1 VTSWRS
7 ARPLLSPRLVTP
19 IAPLDPSVPEA
30 LRSATTADLADL
42 VGPLYTLDPAIRPLY
57 APMPT
62 MVGRA
67 LTVKAVPGDNRAII
81 AALGFVEPGDVLVV
95 DWRGFTGACGS
106 GAKVLSL
113 PKDLGLAGVVID
125 GAWRDV
131 DEVADLGVPIFG
143 RGESVLSPIKSHLG
157 EINVAVCCGGVVVDA
172 GDVVFGD
179 SSGLAVI
186 PRRHADQVVQALH
199 RSQVV
204 PDTVE
209 AMHERARARRVEYD
223 AAFAAA
229 GGLSH
234 PGADPR

>member
-1 VTSWRS
+1 MTSWR
-7 ARPLLSPRLVTP
+7 ATRPLLSPRRVAS
-19 IAPLDPSVPEA
+19 IAPLDPAVPDA
-30 LRSATTADLADL
+30 LQAATTADLSDL
-42 VGPLYTLDPAIRPLY
+42 VGPLYTMDAAIRPLY
-57 APMPT
+57 SPMPT

-81 AALGFVEPGDVLVV
+81 AALGFVEAGDVLVV

-113 PKDLGLAGVVID
+113 PRDFGLAGVVID

-131 DEVADLGVPIFG
+131 DEVAALGVPMFG

-157 EINVAVCCGGVVVDA
+157 EINVPVSCGGVVVEA

-179 SSGLAVI
+179 GSGVAVI
-186 PRRHADQVVQALH
+186 PRRHAEQVAQALQ
-199 RSQVV
+199 RSQTV
-204 PDTVE
+204 PDTIE

-223 AAFAAA
+223 AAFAEA
-229 GGLSH
+229 GGLS
-234 PGADPR
+234 